1 MRLLLLFII
10 LTSSNLQSQV
20 FNREIK
26 FLASEKNKLDKNFT
40 NSIYK
45 EDNPCMSYFE
55 RIEIIHD
62 VFEVKISEKELV
74 LIDEHNLECD
84 IPSELKFE
92 YNLSQLEKKKLCFS

>member
-55 RIEIIHD
+55 RIEIIR
-62 VFEVKISEKELV
+62 FRS
-74 LIDEHNLECD
+74 NA
-84 IPSELKFE
+84 
-92 YNLSQLEKKKLCFS
+92 FSFYQPEPQT